1 MKKIIELLKS
11 DLLDILRRPANMF
24 FAVIMVLGVLFL
36 TGFVLNTGTTADI
49 IASYA
54 VFISAYT
61 GFIMTSMAVLT
72 DRDKGLYRMYRSS
85 KLSKLEYISSKIS
98 YTTLSLLL
106 SGLVIAIGFFTSEI
120 FLNWLILPIIIL
132 TVLAHVGMGLLIPA
146 FVETTQEAQ
155 RIIQVLFFTMI
166 FLSPVFYTSEGLP
179 QILQIVQQF
188 IPLTHGV
195 EAMRTVMVE
204 GNGIQQV
211 WQQLTVLTAL
221 TVATMSVGYR
231 KLEF

>member
-61 GFIMTSMAVLT
+61 GFIMTSMAILT
-72 DRDKGLYRMYRSS
+72 DRDRGLYRMYRSS
-85 KLSKLEYISSKIS
+85 KLSKPEYISSKIS

-106 SGLVIAIGFFTSEI
+106 SGLIIAIGFFTSEI

-155 RIIQVLFFTMI
+155 RIVQVLFFTMI

-179 QILQIVQQF
+179 QILQMVQQF

-195 EAMRTVMVE
+195 EAMRTVMVD
-204 GNGIQQV
+204 GNSLQQV
-211 WQQLTVLTAL
+211 WQQLTVLTTL
-221 TVATMSVGYR
+221 TIATMSVGYR

>member
-1 MKKIIELLKS
+1 MKKIIELLKA
-11 DLLDILRRPANMF
+11 DLLDIIRRPANMF

-49 IASYA
+49 VASYA

-61 GFIMTSMAVLT
+61 GFIMTSMAILK
-72 DRDKGLYRMYRSS
+72 DRDRGLYRMYRSS
-85 KLSKLEYISSKIS
+85 KLSKAEYVSSKIS
-98 YTTLSLLL
+98 YTALSLIL
-106 SGLVIAIGFFTSEI
+106 SGLIIAIGFFTSKI
-120 FLNWLILPIIIL
+120 FLSWLILPVIIL
-132 TVLAHVGMGLLIPA
+132 TVLAHVGMGLLISA

-155 RIIQVLFFTMI
+155 RIVQVLFFAMI

-179 QILQIVQQF
+179 QIMQMLQQF

-195 EAMRTVMVE
+195 EAMRTVMVD
-204 GNGIQQV
+204 GNGLEHT
-211 WQQLTVLTAL
+211 WRQLTVLIGL
-221 TVATMSVGYR
+221 TIGTMTVGYR

>member
-1 MKKIIELLKS
+1 MNKITELLKA
-11 DLLDILRRPANMF
+11 DLLDIIRRPANMF
-24 FAVIMVLGVLFL
+24 FAVVMILGILFL

-72 DRDKGLYRMYRSS
+72 DRDRGLYRMYRSS
-85 KLSKLEYISSKIS
+85 KLSKIEYVVSKIS
-98 YTTLSLLL
+98 YTSLSLLL
-106 SGLVIAIGFFTSEI
+106 SAMILTIGVFTSEI
-120 FLNWLILPIIIL
+120 FLSWMIIPVLLLSILSH
-132 TVLAHVGMGLLIPA
+132 AGMGLLIPA

-155 RIIQVLFFTMI
+155 RIVQVLFFAMV

-179 QILQIVQQF
+179 QIIQLMQQIV
-188 IPLTHGV
+188 PLTHGV
-195 EAMRTVMVE
+195 EAMRIIIVD

-211 WQQLTVLTAL
+211 WSQLAILTGLTAL
-221 TVATMSVGYR
+221 TFSIGYR
-231 KLEF
+231 KLDF

>member
-1 MKKIIELLKS
+1 MNKITELLKA
-11 DLLDILRRPANMF
+11 DLLDIIRRPANMF
-24 FAVIMVLGVLFL
+24 FAVVMILGILFL

-72 DRDKGLYRMYRSS
+72 DRDRGLYRMYRSS
-85 KLSKLEYISSKIS
+85 KLSKIEYVVSKIS
-98 YTTLSLLL
+98 YTSLSLLL
-106 SGLVIAIGFFTSEI
+106 SAMILIIGVFTSEI
-120 FLNWLILPIIIL
+120 FLSWMIIPVLLLSILSH
-132 TVLAHVGMGLLIPA
+132 AGMGLLIPA
-146 FVETTQEAQ
+146 FVQTTQEAQ
-155 RIIQVLFFTMI
+155 RIVQVLFFAMV

-179 QILQIVQQF
+179 QIIQLLQQIV
-188 IPLTHGV
+188 PLTHGV
-195 EAMRTVMVE
+195 EAMRTIIVD

-211 WQQLTVLTAL
+211 WSQLAILTGLTAL
-221 TVATMSVGYR
+221 TFSIGYR

>member
-1 MKKIIELLKS
+1 MNKIIELLKS

-24 FAVIMVLGVLFL
+24 FAVIMTLGILFL
-36 TGFVLNTGTTADI
+36 TGFVLNKGTTAEI

-61 GFIMTSMAVLT
+61 GFIMTSMAILM

-85 KLSKLEYISSKIS
+85 KLSKIEYVSSKII

-106 SGLVIAIGFFTSEI
+106 SGLIIGIGFFTSEI
-120 FLNWLILPIIIL
+120 FLNWLIIPVIVL

-155 RIIQVLFFTMI
+155 RIVQILFFAMI
-166 FLSPVFYTSEGLP
+166 FLSPVFYTAENLP
-179 QILQIVQQF
+179 QTVQLLQQI

-195 EAMRTVMVE
+195 EAMRAVLVDGKGLTQIWTQL
-204 GNGIQQV
+204 GI
-211 WQQLTVLTAL
+211 LTGLTA
-221 TVATMSVGYR
+221 ATFTVGYR

>member
-1 MKKIIELLKS
+1 MNKITELLKA
-11 DLLDILRRPANMF
+11 DLLDIIRRPANMF
-24 FAVIMVLGVLFL
+24 FAVVMVLGILFL

-72 DRDKGLYRMYRSS
+72 DRDRGLYRMYRSS
-85 KLSKLEYISSKIS
+85 KLSKIEYVVSKIS
-98 YTTLSLLL
+98 YTSLSLLL
-106 SGLVIAIGFFTSEI
+106 SAMILIIGVFTSEI
-120 FLNWLILPIIIL
+120 FLSWMIIPVLILSIL
-132 TVLAHVGMGLLIPA
+132 SHAGMGLLIPA

-155 RIIQVLFFTMI
+155 RIVQVLFFAMV

-179 QILQIVQQF
+179 QIIQLMQQIV
-188 IPLTHGV
+188 PLTHGV
-195 EAMRTVMVE
+195 EAMRIIIVD

-211 WQQLTVLTAL
+211 WSQLAILTGLTAL
-221 TVATMSVGYR
+221 TFSIGYR

>member
-1 MKKIIELLKS
+1 MDKITELLKA
-11 DLLDILRRPANMF
+11 DLLDIIRRPANMF
-24 FAVIMVLGVLFL
+24 FAIIMILGILFL

-72 DRDKGLYRMYRSS
+72 DRDRGLYRMYRSS
-85 KLSKLEYISSKIS
+85 KLSKIEYVVSKIS
-98 YTTLSLLL
+98 YTSLSLLL
-106 SGLVIAIGFFTSEI
+106 SALILIIGLFTSEI
-120 FLNWLILPIIIL
+120 FLSWMIIPVLILSIL
-132 TVLAHVGMGLLIPA
+132 SHAGMGLLIPA

-155 RIIQVLFFTMI
+155 RIVQVLFFAMV

-179 QILQIVQQF
+179 QIIQLLQQIV
-188 IPLTHGV
+188 PLTHGV
-195 EAMRTVMVE
+195 EAMRIIIVD

-211 WQQLTVLTAL
+211 WSQLAILTGLTAL
-221 TVATMSVGYR
+221 TFSIGYR
-231 KLEF
+231 KLDF

>member
-1 MKKIIELLKS
+1 MNKITELLKA
-11 DLLDILRRPANMF
+11 DLLDIIRRPANMF
-24 FAVIMVLGVLFL
+24 FAVVMILGILFL

-72 DRDKGLYRMYRSS
+72 DRDRGLYRMYRSS
-85 KLSKLEYISSKIS
+85 KLSKIEYVVSKIS
-98 YTTLSLLL
+98 YTSLSLLL
-106 SGLVIAIGFFTSEI
+106 SAMILIIGVFTSEI
-120 FLNWLILPIIIL
+120 FLSWMIIPVLILSIL
-132 TVLAHVGMGLLIPA
+132 SHAGMGLLIPA

-155 RIIQVLFFTMI
+155 RIVQVLFFAMV

-179 QILQIVQQF
+179 QIIQLMQQIV
-188 IPLTHGV
+188 PLTHGV
-195 EAMRTVMVE
+195 EAMRIIIVD

-211 WQQLTVLTAL
+211 WSQLAILTGLTAL
-221 TVATMSVGYR
+221 TFSIGYR
-231 KLEF
+231 KLDF